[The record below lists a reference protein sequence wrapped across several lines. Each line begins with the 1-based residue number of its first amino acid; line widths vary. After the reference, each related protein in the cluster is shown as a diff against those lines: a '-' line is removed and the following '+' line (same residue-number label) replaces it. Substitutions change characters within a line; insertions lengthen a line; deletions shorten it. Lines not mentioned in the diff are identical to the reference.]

1 MHKSQLFKKLSET
14 WNITEKDARLCVE
27 TLFDAMADVLAD
39 GGRIE
44 IRGFGSFKVKVYQPY
59 KGRNP
64 RTGKLVDVSKK
75 RLPVFKTSSQLK
87 KRINKNLE
95 T

>member
-27 TLFDAMADVLAD
+27 TLFESMADVLAD
-39 GGRIE
+39 GGRVE
-44 IRGFGSFKVKVYQPY
+44 IRGFGSFKVKDYQPY

-64 RTGKLVDVSKK
+64 RTGKVVKVPKK
-75 RLPVFKTSSQLK
+75 RLPVFKTSSQLN
-87 KRINKNLE
+87 KRINKSPK